1 MIINSLELKNIRSY
15 ENETIKFPE
24 SSFLILGD
32 IGSGKTSLLLA
43 IEFAI
48 FGLRRGELAG
58 SGLLRHGKKQGSVK
72 LSFSIGNKKIT
83 IKRTLKKTPSGIQQ
97 DSGHIVINGK
107 KTEGSALELKSKIF
121 NLLGYPEEM
130 VSKSKSLIY
139 RYTVYTPQEMMNSIL
154 IEDKDERLNTLRKI
168 FDIDKY
174 KTIKENAVLYIRE
187 LKNKKKNMDE
197 KTESLNKN
205 MDEFKD
211 KQKEIE
217 EIQQKIETLNKAL
230 EEIKEKRKKTEDE
243 KEKNKERIKKYHEL
257 KQELFKNSSELN
269 NKKESLEKN
278 NKKILNNKQKNEQE
292 RKIISSLKIPSFLDE
307 VDGDVLKKKLDENLG
322 KFLDNREKISRK
334 IQILETRKDHSQKVI
349 RKITDLNKCPTCLQ
363 DVDERHKKTV
373 KEKENNKIKIWN
385 EKISFLK
392 EKLSKST
399 KNIDELKK
407 KKENLI
413 RLRYKTEEKLVHER
427 NIKERDEE
435 TGNLINENIGLK
447 KDIDVLEKKRKE
459 LEKEADK
466 YKGIDEKQNFV
477 EKKLS
482 EIIEKQK
489 NAEIKRAESGKE
501 KESLEESINRLNEQI
516 RGQEKIRQNI
526 EYIKQLLNWLEDNF
540 IKLMSE
546 MEKNILMKIYHQF
559 NEYFTEWFHVLIE
572 EEELQVRL
580 NEDFSPVI
588 TQNGYETNIDNLSGG
603 EKTSLALS
611 YRLALNQVIND
622 FITRIK
628 TKNLIILDEP
638 TDGFSNTQL
647 DKIKD
652 IIDSLKIKQI
662 IIISHDNKI
671 EGYVDNIL
679 KIEKHNHLSHC
690 LN

>member
-1 MIINSLELKNIRSY
+1 MIIDSLELKNIRSY
-15 ENETIKFPE
+15 ENETIKFPK

-58 SGLLRHGKKQGSVK
+58 SGLLRHGKKQGSVR

-83 IKRTLKKTPSGIQQ
+83 IKRTLKKTSSGIQQ
-97 DSGHIVINGK
+97 DSGYIVIDGK

-121 NLLGYPEEM
+121 HLLGYPEEM

-139 RYTVYTPQEMMNSIL
+139 RYTVYTPQEMMKSIL
-154 IEDKDERLNTLRKI
+154 MEDKDERLNTLRKI

-174 KTIKENAVLYIRE
+174 KTIKENSVLYIRE

-197 KTESLNKN
+197 KTESLSKNK
-205 MDEFKD
+205 DELND
-211 KQKEIE
+211 KNKKIE
-217 EIQQKIETLNKAL
+217 EIQKKIENLNKNL
-230 EEIKEKRKKTEDE
+230 EEIKTQRNKTEDE
-243 KEKNKERIKKYHEL
+243 REKNKENIKRYNEL
-257 KQELFKNSSELN
+257 KQEIVKNSSGLE
-269 NKKESLEKN
+269 NKEETSKKNKENILYYKKKTETLEKEISSIKLPDVDEKVLT
-278 NKKILNNKQKNEQE
+278 KKIREKSEEYQNLKDKIKEKLNILKTKKGNSVDIIK
-292 RKIISSLKIPSFLDE
+292 KIIKMD
-307 VDGDVLKKKLDENLG
+307 
-322 KFLDNREKISRK
+322 
-334 IQILETRKDHSQKVI
+334 
-349 RKITDLNKCPTCLQ
+349 KCPTCLR
-363 DVDERHKKTV
+363 DVNEEHKQKI
-373 KEKENNKIKIWN
+373 KYKENKNINDFNKAIDIYEKKIPKIENKLEELRQKTEKLHKLKIKIKDKELKERN
-385 EKISFLK
+385 LK
-392 EKLSKST
+392 EKLNELSKI
-399 KNIDELKK
+399 KEENHKINNEILLLNKKIKELRENIEKYS
-407 KKENLI
+407 E
-413 RLRYKTEEKLVHER
+413 TEEKQNAV
-427 NIKERDEE
+427 EE
-435 TGNLINENIGLK
+435 
-447 KDIDVLEKKRKE
+447 
-459 LEKEADK
+459 
-466 YKGIDEKQNFV
+466 
-477 EKKLS
+477 KLS

-489 NAEIKRAESGKE
+489 DIEIKRAESKKE
-501 KESLEESINRLNEQI
+501 EENLKERISELKKKTEE
-516 RGQEKIRQNI
+516 QEKIRQNI
-526 EYIKQLLNWLEDNF
+526 EYIKQLTNWLEDYF
-540 IKLMSE
+540 INLMSE

-559 NEYFTEWFHVLIE
+559 NEYFMEWFHILIE

-588 TQNGYETNIDNLSGG
+588 TQNGYDTAIDNLSGG

-679 KIEKHNHLSHC
+679 KIEKHNHLSRC
-690 LN
+690 LTS